1 MFDMTFVFCNLTID
15 MNSQEGQS
23 ADRIS
28 VSVRNE
34 IVWFLIQIYTLYNQS
49 TSVHNRG
56 EMIYLQYVL
65 S

>member
-34 IVWFLIQIYTLYNQS
+34 IV
-49 TSVHNRG
+49 
-56 EMIYLQYVL
+56 
-65 S
+65 